1 LRRVRYLSSEW
12 IDATARALAADDS
25 LRTALADLSLTV
37 EQVVTGG
44 PDGTVRWHITVDRGD
59 VTLRRGP
66 AHDPDLSFTTN
77 YDTAARVA
85 SGSLGAQRAFV
96 EGRLRVGG
104 DLSLLVTHQRAV
116 ASIDDALAEVR
127 ARTTYNNTRS

>member
-1 LRRVRYLSSEW
+1 VRYLSSEW
-12 IDATARALAADDS
+12 MDAAARALAADDS

-44 PDGTVRWHITVDRGD
+44 PDGTVQWHITVDRGD

-66 AHDPDLSFTTN
+66 ADDPDLRFATS

-85 SGSLGAQRAFV
+85 SGLLGAQRAFV
-96 EGRLRVGG
+96 EGQLRVGG
-104 DLSLLVTHQRAV
+104 DLSLLITHQRAV
-116 ASIDDALAEVR
+116 ASIDDALAELR
-127 ARTTYNNTRS
+127 ARTTYDNTRS